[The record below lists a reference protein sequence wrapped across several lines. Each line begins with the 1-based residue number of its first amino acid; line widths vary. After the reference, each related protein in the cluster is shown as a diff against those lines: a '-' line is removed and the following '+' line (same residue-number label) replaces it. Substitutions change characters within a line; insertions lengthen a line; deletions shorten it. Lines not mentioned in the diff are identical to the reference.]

1 MRKDHIRSM
10 EQFRRSDYMKKL
22 KKRLILVA
30 FSICAMLALCA
41 CGETEEDGFS
51 YNEDELILNT
61 MSLFDKYEAVPSDLA
76 KYYISDGEALE
87 KSAVSGIEQARNNDK
102 ISKFE
107 DFSDYVDGK
116 KPLDKGGD
124 YPKVEA
130 ESDYVLVTVL
140 NHADKDVEVTVK
152 YTENAEY
159 YLKKAELEAENDIVS
174 YRAQLEQLIPAY
186 YQITVDEF
194 LAQQGFKTFEELYEH
209 DINGTL
215 EQQGIK
221 SFKAEEMVINVVY
234 DNAQLIK
241 QAGMNTLIGMGTVF
255 CVLLFISF
263 IISLMKFL
271 PALLAKKPKIPAP
284 APAAPAAPAKTAQSA
299 PATPAPAAVP
309 DSMLMNDHQLVAVI
323 TAAIYAA
330 EADKAGTT
338 VNAISKDK
346 LVVRSIRRVK

>member
-1 MRKDHIRSM
+1 
-10 EQFRRSDYMKKL
+10 
-22 KKRLILVA
+22 
-30 FSICAMLALCA
+30 MLALCA
-41 CGETEEDGFS
+41 CGDDTEKGFD

-61 MSLFDKYEAVPSDLA
+61 MALFDKYEAVPSDLA
-76 KYYISDGEALE
+76 KYYISDGEDLA

-107 DFSDYVDGK
+107 DFSAYVNGE
-116 KPLDKGGD
+116 KPIDKSGD

-130 ESDYVLVTVL
+130 ESDYVMVTVL

-152 YTENAEY
+152 YTENADY
-159 YLKKAELEAENDIVS
+159 YIKKAELEAENDIIS
-174 YRAQLEQLIPAY
+174 YREQLEQLIPAY
-186 YQITVDEF
+186 YQMTVDEF
-194 LAQQGFKTFEELYEH
+194 LAQQGFKNFEDLYEH

-215 EQQGIK
+215 DQQGIK

-234 DNAQLIK
+234 DNSQLIK

-255 CVLLFISF
+255 IVLLFISF

-284 APAAPAAPAKTAQSA
+284 APAPAAAPAKVTQNAL
-299 PATPAPAAVP
+299 ATPVPAAVP
-309 DSMLMNDHQLVAVI
+309 DSMLMNDQQLVAII

-330 EADKAGTT
+330 EADRAGTT

>member
-1 MRKDHIRSM
+1 M
-10 EQFRRSDYMKKL
+10 KL
-22 KKRLILVA
+22 KKRLILIA
-30 FSICAMLALCA
+30 FTICSMLALCA
-41 CGETEEDGFS
+41 CGEQKEEGFS
-51 YNEDELILNT
+51 YNEDELILET
-61 MSLFDKYEAVPSDLA
+61 MALFDKYEAVPADLA
-76 KYYISDGEALE
+76 KYYISDGEALA

-107 DFSDYVDGK
+107 DFSAYVNGTM
-116 KPLDKGGD
+116 PIDKSGD

-130 ESDYVLVTVL
+130 ESDYVMVTVL
-140 NHADKDVEVTVK
+140 NHGDKDVEVTVK

-159 YLKKAELEAENDIVS
+159 YLKKAELEAENDIIT
-174 YRAQLEQLIPAY
+174 YRQQLEQLIPAY
-186 YQITVDEF
+186 YQMTVDEF
-194 LAQQGFKTFEELYEH
+194 LAQQGFSTFEELYEH

-215 EQQGIK
+215 DQQGLK

-234 DNAQLIK
+234 DNGQLIK

-284 APAAPAAPAKTAQSA
+284 APAPANAPAKASAPAAA
-299 PATPAPAAVP
+299 PAPVPATVP
-309 DSMLMNDHQLVAVI
+309 DSMLMNDQQLVAVI

-330 EADKAGTT
+330 AASEAGTT